1 MAGLDALLPPMTSDP
16 NARMWTQIRALQ
28 QRVNTL
34 ESRRDVAYR
43 ASGGGGGDGGEV
55 TWFSFTFETAGRPLL
70 IHWGPSFDF
79 CPASDGEFAR
89 TRPIYLDIPAAGKR
103 LTTLAANLST
113 VAAIAPAPAVSVVY
127 NDIPAGRYTATI
139 SGTER
144 MRSSYLILE
153 LPT

>member
-1 MAGLDALLPPMTSDP
+1 MAGIEELQPAMSSDP
-16 NARMWTQIRALQ
+16 NFRMWTQIRSLQ
-28 QRVNTL
+28 QRISAL
-34 ESRRDVAYR
+34 ESRRNVIVR

-55 TWFSFTFETAGRPLL
+55 TSFSFSFVTSGRPLL
-70 IHWGPSFDF
+70 IHWGPSFDY

-89 TRPIYLDIPAAGKR
+89 TRPIYLDVPAAGKR

-113 VAAIAPAPAVSVVY
+113 VAAIMPAPAVSVIY
-127 NDIPAGRYTATI
+127 DDIPAGSYTGTI

-153 LPT
+153 LP

>member
-1 MAGLDALLPPMTSDP
+1 MAGIEALTPPISSDP
-16 NARMWTQIRALQ
+16 QARLWAQVRALQ
-28 QRVNTL
+28 QRVASL
-34 ESRRDVAYR
+34 EARRDVIVR

-55 TWFSFTFETAGRPLL
+55 TYFSFSFVTSGRPLL

-79 CPASDGEFAR
+79 CPASDGVFAR

-103 LTTLAANLST
+103 VTTLAANLST
-113 VAAIAPAPAVSVVY
+113 VATIAPAPAVSVVY
-127 NDIPAGRYTATI
+127 RDIPAGRYTATI

-153 LPT
+153 LP